1 MRFSTRPKRSNSS
14 VLPRALIKTSFKH
27 CYCKQEDLRAIYG
40 TCSAAEMF
48 SNYGDFQNRD
58 KAWLTC
64 KRYQDRSL
72 RRPIGM
78 LGLQRKL
85 KTILMILITIYL
97 CINIYHTSRSI
108 LQNEAQI
115 ALLKKVLNKPLCVAH
130 QKTIKRLRR
139 LTKDLTY
146 VRMSVDR
153 DVAMAR
159 IIDGHYDNLRK
170 LLREIELIT
179 RTNVDE
185 DGRKR
190 FSDDEAK
197 ESQVVCPEV
206 YKGSIHGYP
215 FYTKG
220 FETPDCSL
228 KRDMKELVTLI
239 FDEVVVTTATGVENN
254 TSIQSSRVDQLLTF
268 IESVYRLF
276 PAITVNVV
284 LGKNWNQRELEAI
297 KNKLNQNNL
306 RTKVFV
312 YSLKSNG
319 FNKGELLQSIINR
332 IKTEYTLIA
341 PRLTNFTNDIN
352 LERLVRILSS
362 RKNTLFAGGSF
373 RNLTGHW
380 SRGCLQMQL
389 KNYTL
394 SYKAGYYRSF
404 SECLVC
410 DYTPGP
416 FLAKTFV
423 LRDIGFG
430 LSGEH
435 GIFRDLFLRVKD
447 RYSSS
452 HSHPG
457 LDHGG
462 TAVVTCPDVMF
473 HTQNSPARD
482 EDLLNFA
489 NKHNIKKIVEADG
502 TIRWFGCRRGLKYR
516 NGEKC
521 PLKSGLAVPPCC
533 LENIADAIKFVM
545 EQCSKNNIT
554 CELQEGT
561 LLGAVKMNKVLP
573 WERDADVT
581 FLTADFPKLVK
592 IKDVFTRQGYVIH
605 DIRKYNK

>member
-1 MRFSTRPKRSNSS
+1 M
-14 VLPRALIKTSFKH
+14 L
-27 CYCKQEDLRAIYG
+27 
-40 TCSAAEMF
+40 F

-58 KAWLTC
+58 RVLLTC

-72 RRPIGM
+72 RRLCSM

-85 KTILMILITIYL
+85 KTILMILIILYL

-115 ALLKKVLNKPLCVAH
+115 ALLKQVLNKPLCVAH
-130 QKTIKRLRR
+130 QKTIQRLRR

-159 IIDGHYDNLRK
+159 IIDSHYDNLRK
-170 LLREIELIT
+170 LLREIEFIT
-179 RTNVDE
+179 STTVDE

-190 FSDDEAK
+190 FTDEEAK

-220 FETPDCSL
+220 FETQDCSV
-228 KRDMKELVTLI
+228 KRDIKELVTLI
-239 FDEVVVTTATGVENN
+239 FDEVVLTTATGVENN
-254 TSIQSSRVDQLLTF
+254 TFIQSSRVEQLLTF
-268 IESVYRLF
+268 IENVYRLF
-276 PAITVNVV
+276 PGIRVNIV
-284 LGKNWNQRELEAI
+284 LGKKWNQRELEAI
-297 KNKLNQNNL
+297 KNKLGQNNL
-306 RTKVFV
+306 RTKVFI
-312 YSLKSNG
+312 YSLKTNG
-319 FNKGELLQSIINR
+319 FNKGKLLQSIINR
-332 IKTEYTLIA
+332 IKTEYILIA
-341 PRLTNFTNDIN
+341 PRLTNFTNDSN
-352 LERLVRILSS
+352 FERLVRILSTH
-362 RKNTLFAGGSF
+362 KNTLFAGGSF
-373 RNLTGHW
+373 RNSTGHW
-380 SRGCLQMQL
+380 SHGCLQTQL

-394 SYKAGYYRSF
+394 SYKAGYYHSF

-410 DYTPGP
+410 DNIQGP

-430 LSGEH
+430 LSGGH

-452 HSHPG
+452 HPG
-457 LDHGG
+457 LDHGE

-482 EDLLNFA
+482 EELVNFA

-516 NGEKC
+516 DGEKC

-545 EQCSKNNIT
+545 EQCGRNNIT

-561 LLGAVKMNKVLP
+561 LLGAVKLNKVLP
-573 WERDADVT
+573 WERDADIT
-581 FLTADFPKLVK
+581 FLTEDFPKLVK
-592 IKDVFTRQGYVIH
+592 IKDVFTGKGYAIH
-605 DIRKYNK
+605 DIRKCYK

>member
-1 MRFSTRPKRSNSS
+1 M
-14 VLPRALIKTSFKH
+14 L
-27 CYCKQEDLRAIYG
+27 
-40 TCSAAEMF
+40 F
-48 SNYGDFQNRD
+48 SNYGDFQRRD
-58 KAWLTC
+58 RAWLTG

-72 RRPIGM
+72 RRLIGM
-78 LGLQRKL
+78 LGVQRKL
-85 KTILMILITIYL
+85 KITLMILIIIYL

-130 QKTIKRLRR
+130 QKTIQRLRR

-170 LLREIELIT
+170 LLREIEFIT
-179 RTNVDE
+179 STNVDE

-190 FSDDEAK
+190 FSDDEVK

-220 FETPDCSL
+220 FETEDCSV
-228 KRDMKELVTLI
+228 KRDMKDLVTLI
-239 FDEVVVTTATGVENN
+239 FDEVVVTTATGVENDIFKQ
-254 TSIQSSRVDQLLTF
+254 TGRVGRLLTF
-268 IESVYRLF
+268 IESVYHLF
-276 PAITVNVV
+276 PGIRVHIT
-284 LGKNWNQRELEAI
+284 LGKNWNQRQLEAI
-297 KNKLNQNNL
+297 KDKTSQNDS
-306 RTKVFV
+306 RTKASVH
-312 YSLKSNG
+312 SLKNYS
-319 FNKGELLQSIINR
+319 FNKAKLLQSIIDR
-332 IKTEYTLIA
+332 IKTEYILIA

-352 LERLVRILSS
+352 LERLIRILST
-362 RKNTLFAGGSF
+362 RKNTFFAGGSY

-380 SRGCLQMQL
+380 SNGCLQTQL

-394 SYKAGYYRSF
+394 SYKTGYYHSF

-410 DYTPGP
+410 DYIPGP
-416 FLAKTFV
+416 FLAKMSV
-423 LRDIGFG
+423 LRDIGFR

-435 GIFRDLFLRVKD
+435 GLFRDLFLRVKD

-452 HSHPG
+452 HPG
-457 LDHGG
+457 LDYGG
-462 TAVVTCPDVMF
+462 TAVITCPDVMF
-473 HTQNSPARD
+473 HTQYSPERD
-482 EDLLNFA
+482 EELVNFA
-489 NKHNIKKIVEADG
+489 NKHNIKKIVESDG
-502 TIRWFGCRRGLKYR
+502 KIRWFGCRRGLKHR

-545 EQCSKNNIT
+545 EQCGRNNIT

-561 LLGAVKMNKVLP
+561 LLGAVKLNKVLP
-573 WERDADVT
+573 WERDADIT

-592 IKDVFTRQGYVIH
+592 MKDAFTRQGYVIH
-605 DIRKYNK
+605 DIRKYYR

>member
-1 MRFSTRPKRSNSS
+1 M
-14 VLPRALIKTSFKH
+14 L
-27 CYCKQEDLRAIYG
+27 
-40 TCSAAEMF
+40 F
-48 SNYGDFQNRD
+48 SNYGDFQSRD
-58 KAWLTC
+58 RTWLSC
-64 KRYQDRSL
+64 KRYQNRSL
-72 RRPIGM
+72 RRLIGM
-78 LGLQRKL
+78 LGLHRKL
-85 KTILMILITIYL
+85 KTTLMILIIIYL

-170 LLREIELIT
+170 LLREIEFIT
-179 RTNVDE
+179 STNVDE
-185 DGRKR
+185 DARKR
-190 FSDDEAK
+190 FSDDDVI
-197 ESQVVCPEV
+197 ESQVLCPEV

-220 FETPDCSL
+220 FEIEDCSV
-228 KRDMKELVTLI
+228 KRDIKDLVTLI
-239 FDEVVVTTATGVENN
+239 FDEVVEKTAAGVENN
-254 TSIQSSRVDQLLTF
+254 IFNQTSRVDHLLTF
-268 IESVYRLF
+268 KESVYRLF
-276 PAITVNVV
+276 PGIRVNII
-284 LGKNWNQRELEAI
+284 LGKTWNQRELEAI
-297 KNKLNQNNL
+297 KNKTSQNKL
-306 RTKVFV
+306 PTKASI
-312 YSLKSNG
+312 YSLRNYG
-319 FNKGELLQSIINR
+319 FNKGELLQSIIDR
-332 IKTEYTLIA
+332 IKTEFILIA

-352 LERLVRILSS
+352 LERLVRVLST

-380 SRGCLQMQL
+380 SHGCLQTQL

-410 DYTPGP
+410 DYIPGP
-416 FLAKTFV
+416 FLAKTAV
-423 LRDIGFG
+423 LRDIGFR

-435 GIFRDLFLRVKD
+435 GIFRDLFLRIKD

-452 HSHPG
+452 HPG
-457 LDHGG
+457 IDHGG

-473 HTQNSPARD
+473 HTQDSPERD
-482 EDLLNFA
+482 EELTNFA
-489 NKHNIKKIVEADG
+489 NKHNIRKIVEADG
-502 TIRWFGCRRGLKYR
+502 TFRWFGCRRGIKHR

-521 PLKSGLAVPPCC
+521 PLKPGLAVPPCC

-545 EQCSKNNIT
+545 EQCGVNNIT

-561 LLGAVKMNKVLP
+561 LLGAVKLSKVLP
-573 WERDADVT
+573 WERDADIT

-592 IKDVFTRQGYVIH
+592 IKDVFTRQGYAIH
-605 DIRKYNK
+605 DIRKYYR

>member
-1 MRFSTRPKRSNSS
+1 
-14 VLPRALIKTSFKH
+14 
-27 CYCKQEDLRAIYG
+27 
-40 TCSAAEMF
+40 
-48 SNYGDFQNRD
+48 
-58 KAWLTC
+58 
-64 KRYQDRSL
+64 
-72 RRPIGM
+72 
-78 LGLQRKL
+78 
-85 KTILMILITIYL
+85 
-97 CINIYHTSRSI
+97 
-108 LQNEAQI
+108 
-115 ALLKKVLNKPLCVAH
+115 
-130 QKTIKRLRR
+130 
-139 LTKDLTY
+139 
-146 VRMSVDR
+146 MSVDR

-170 LLREIELIT
+170 LLREIEFIT
-179 RTNVDE
+179 STNVDE

-220 FETPDCSL
+220 FETEDCSA
-228 KRDMKELVTLI
+228 KRDTKELVTLI

-254 TSIQSSRVDQLLTF
+254 VFIQTSRVDQLLTF

-276 PAITVNVV
+276 PGIRVNIL
-284 LGKNWNQRELEAI
+284 LGKNWNQRELQAI
-297 KNKLNQNNL
+297 KDKTSQNNL
-306 RTKVFV
+306 PNKVSI
-312 YSLKSNG
+312 YSLKNNG
-319 FNKGELLQSIINR
+319 FNKGELLQSIING

-352 LERLVRILSS
+352 LERLIRILST
-362 RKNTLFAGGSF
+362 RKNTLFAGGSY

-380 SRGCLQMQL
+380 SHGCLQTQL

-394 SYKAGYYRSF
+394 SYKSGYYHSF
-404 SECLVC
+404 YECLVC
-410 DYTPGP
+410 DYISGP
-416 FLAKTFV
+416 FLAKTSL
-423 LRDIGFG
+423 LRDMGFR
-430 LSGEH
+430 LSGEL

-447 RYSSS
+447 RYSS
-452 HSHPG
+452 SHPG

-473 HTQNSPARD
+473 HTQYSPARD
-482 EDLLNFA
+482 EELANFA
-489 NKHNIKKIVEADG
+489 NEHNIKKIVEADG

-545 EQCSKNNIT
+545 EQCGRNNIT

-561 LLGAVKMNKVLP
+561 LLGAVKLNKVLP
-573 WERDADVT
+573 WERDADIT

-605 DIRKYNK
+605 DIQQPWCCVEGRKAGGKIELLADGWSIQMYGQHRMNSRGALAYEHSPTKVFFSGSWLNVPFNPGLYVRNRYGREVYQHAEHWLSTGKLSGWDAYEAGMFSSCPVKGFHGCLDQYQPDGSIQFENNF

>member
-1 MRFSTRPKRSNSS
+1 M
-14 VLPRALIKTSFKH
+14 L
-27 CYCKQEDLRAIYG
+27 
-40 TCSAAEMF
+40 F
-48 SNYGDFQNRD
+48 SNYGDFQSRD
-58 KAWLTC
+58 RAWLVC

-72 RRPIGM
+72 RRLSGM
-78 LGLQRKL
+78 VGLQRKL
-85 KTILMILITIYL
+85 KTILMILIVIYL

-130 QKTIKRLRR
+130 QKTVQRLRR
-139 LTKDLTY
+139 LTKDLAY

-159 IIDGHYDNLRK
+159 IIDGHYDNLRQ
-170 LLREIELIT
+170 LLREIEFIT
-179 RTNVDE
+179 STNVDE

-190 FSDDEAK
+190 FSDDGAK

-206 YKGSIHGYP
+206 YKGSVHGYP

-220 FETPDCSL
+220 FETVDCSV
-228 KRDMKELVTLI
+228 KQDMKELVTFI

-254 TSIQSSRVDQLLTF
+254 ISIQTSRVDQLLTF
-268 IESVYRLF
+268 IESVNRLF
-276 PAITVNVV
+276 PGFKVNIV

-297 KNKLNQNNL
+297 RNKTSQNNL

-312 YSLKSNG
+312 YSLKNNG
-319 FNKGELLQSIINR
+319 YKKGELLQSIINR
-332 IKTEYTLIA
+332 IKTKYTLIA
-341 PRLTNFTNDIN
+341 TRLTNFTNDIN

-362 RKNTLFAGGSF
+362 RKNTFFAGGSY

-380 SRGCLQMQL
+380 SHGCLQTQL

-394 SYKAGYYRSF
+394 SYKSGYYRSF

-410 DYTPGP
+410 DYISGP
-416 FLAKTFV
+416 FLAKTSV
-423 LRDIGFG
+423 LRDMGFR

-452 HSHPG
+452 HPG

-473 HTQNSPARD
+473 HTQHSPERD
-482 EDLLNFA
+482 EELANFA
-489 NKHNIKKIVEADG
+489 NKHNIKKIVETDG
-502 TIRWFGCRRGLKYR
+502 TIRWFGCRRGLKHR

-545 EQCSKNNIT
+545 EQCGRNNLT

-561 LLGAVKMNKVLP
+561 LLGAVKLNKVLP
-573 WERDADVT
+573 WERDADIT

-592 IKDVFTRQGYVIH
+592 IKDAFTRQGYVIH
-605 DIRKYNK
+605 DIRKYYR